1 MNNDIT
7 ISSPDFPRISYSK
20 QGNGEVLMLLHGFPE
35 NHELWKPVL
44 PTLSQKYTVI
54 SPDLPGSG
62 NSTLD
67 QENITIE
74 EMAEAVIAIVKAEKI
89 EKMVLAG
96 HSMGGYISLAFAE
109 KYPSYLK
116 GLSLIH
122 STATSDDEEKKTKRQ
137 KSVALI
143 RKGGKEAFIREM
155 VPNLFAERFR
165 KENKAIIATQ
175 TERGMMLSENSMIAF
190 YNAMMNR
197 TDRTAILRNA
207 NYPIQM
213 IIGKEEKLAPMDVL
227 IGQAAM
233 ADISFISVFEDS
245 LHMSMIEQ
253 PDRLASDLINFTDY
267 CFSR

>member
-1 MNNDIT
+1 MNQYIN

-20 QGNGEVLMLLHGFPE
+20 QGSGEVLMLLHGFPE
-35 NHELWKPVL
+35 NHELWQPVL
-44 PTLSQKYTVI
+44 PSLSEKYTI
-54 SPDLPGSG
+54 IAPDLPGNG

-67 QENITIE
+67 HESITIE
-74 EMAEAVIAIVKAEKI
+74 AMAEAVIAIVKAEKI
-89 EKMVLAG
+89 ENMVLAG

-122 STATSDDEEKKTKRQ
+122 STATADDEEKRTKRQ

-165 KENKAIIATQ
+165 KENKDVIARQ
-175 TERGMMLSENSMIAF
+175 TERGMLLAEISMIAF

-197 TDRTAILRNA
+197 PDRTVILRNA
-207 NYPIQM
+207 NYPVQM

-227 IGQAAM
+227 LGQAAM
-233 ADISFISVFEDS
+233 ADVNFVSVYENS